1 MNLTI
6 LYFAALRERIGLARE
21 ECVVPANVT
30 TVAALKDWIVARGAP
45 WSEAFSTVPRVRT
58 AVNQSM
64 AGPETSLP
72 DRAEVAFFPPVTGG

>member
-21 ECVVPANVT
+21 VCDVPPGIT

-45 WSEAFSTVPRVRT
+45 WSEAFGDTPRVRA
-58 AVNQSM
+58 AVNQAM
-64 AGPETSLP
+64 AGPETPLP